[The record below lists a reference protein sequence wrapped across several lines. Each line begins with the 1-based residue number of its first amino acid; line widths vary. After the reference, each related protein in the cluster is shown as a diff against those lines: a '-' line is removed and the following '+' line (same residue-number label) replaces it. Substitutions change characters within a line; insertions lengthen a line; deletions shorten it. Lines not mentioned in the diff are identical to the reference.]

1 MTDAVITI
9 ELDVGV
15 IPVIIALDVPVVAQ
29 IT

>member
-15 IPVIIALDVPVVAQ
+15 IPVTIVLDVPVVTQVA
-29 IT
+29 